1 MIKLLIRNG
10 FRSLVKQLPYSFVN
24 ILGMTIGVASIL
36 VLIIWISAE
45 TSYDKFHK
53 DQDRVYRVALLIKTP
68 NIQYNQGSIN
78 MPAGPEYKREFPVI
92 EEMVRVDP
100 KTASVGYNN
109 IFSNL
114 DVLYTDKTFFEMFS
128 FDLIKGDKKTCLES
142 PQSIVLT
149 EKAVK
154 KIFGFE
160 DPLGKLIL
168 IAGNTFNV
176 TAVAKDPPVNTIFQ
190 FECLLPISIEE
201 KQYHIGWDGGLT
213 SYTFLRL
220 IKGADPSQL
229 EKQIMVYMEGAI
241 NKTFRQAGFL
251 LTPYLQKISD
261 IHLYSTTDRGNDIGE
276 KGSITKLYIFS
287 GIGLLI
293 LLIACFNFV
302 NISTALS
309 FHRAKEVSVKK
320 IFGSDRKNIILFFF
334 VETAIA
340 ISVSFLLAFIMIKIL
355 LPIIAGMIGK
365 DLALTVINLPGWI
378 LIFTSLFL
386 FCTVFAS
393 FYSSFYLSSI
403 NPLALLSDINQ
414 GKRKQ
419 SSRNILVTFQFA
431 ISTGLIISCL
441 VIYSQMQFVRKID
454 KGFDEKNLLVVK
466 LSSKTSASYGLIEE
480 KLSSVPGVISVTVS
494 AGGRPGLGF
503 TANGYQPEGVEKPI
517 MLKALY
523 VDENY
528 LKTLS
533 ISLINGRD
541 FRNIKVDSNK
551 VIINQT
557 FAKMFGWDKPIGK
570 FISRGTK
577 YEVIGEVKDFN
588 TSSLYD
594 KTQPI
599 FISTVNEFRDFED
612 LIIKFQP
619 LLISDILKST
629 ETIIQEIDPSRPFM
643 YEYLE
648 DSINSSYA
656 LDLKLNI
663 LFLVLSVIAIFIS
676 SLGLFG
682 LATFSTQSR
691 MKEISIR
698 KINGANISDIFRK
711 FNFELLKW
719 VLISL
724 VIAFPVGYY
733 AMSRWLNNFAYKTTI
748 SIWLLISSGLFT
760 LAIGLITVSW
770 AANKAA
776 RNNPAETL
784 RKD

>member
-10 FRSLVKQLPYSFVN
+10 FRSLVKQMPYSFVN
-24 ILGMTIGVASIL
+24 VLGMTIGVASVL

-53 DQDRVYRVALLIKTP
+53 DQERMYRVALIIKTP
-68 NIQYNQGSIN
+68 NIEYNQGSIN

-100 KTASVGYNN
+100 KTTSIGYNN
-109 IFSNL
+109 KFSQL
-114 DVLYTDKTFFEMFS
+114 SVLYTDKTFFDMFS
-128 FDLIKGDKKTCLES
+128 FDLIKGDKKTCLDS

-149 EKAVK
+149 QKAVK
-154 KIFGFE
+154 KIFGSE

-176 TAVAKDPPVNTIFQ
+176 TAVAKDPPFNTIFQ

-213 SYTFLRL
+213 AYTFLRL
-220 IKGADPSQL
+220 IKGTDPSQL

-251 LTPYLQKISD
+251 LTPYLQKISE
-261 IHLYSTTDRGNDIGE
+261 IHLFSTTDRGNDIGE
-276 KGSITKLYIFS
+276 KGSITKLYMFS

-302 NISTALS
+302 NISTAIS
-309 FHRAKEVSVKK
+309 FRRAKEVSVKK
-320 IFGSDRKNIILFFF
+320 IFGSERKNIILFFF
-334 VETAIA
+334 VESAIA
-340 ISVSFLLAFIMIKIL
+340 ISVSLLLAFLLVKIL
-355 LPIIAGMIGK
+355 LPVIAGMIGK
-365 DLALTVINLPGWI
+365 DLALTIIKLRGWI

-386 FCTVFAS
+386 FCTGFAS

-419 SSRNILVTFQFA
+419 SSRNIMVTFQFA

-441 VIYSQMQFVRKID
+441 VIYSQMQFVRKLD
-454 KGFDEKNLLVVK
+454 KGFDEKNLLVVN

-480 KLSSVPGVISVTVS
+480 KLSSVPGVMSVTVS
-494 AGGRPGLGF
+494 AGGKPGVGF
-503 TANGYQPEGVEKPI
+503 TSNGYQLEGVEKPV
-517 MLKALY
+517 MLNALY

-528 LKTLS
+528 LKTLK
-533 ISLINGRD
+533 ISLIDGRD

-551 VIINQT
+551 VIVNQT
-557 FAKMFGWDKPIGK
+557 FVKMFGRDNPIGK
-570 FISRGTK
+570 FISRGAK

-588 TSSLYD
+588 TSALYN

-612 LIIKFQP
+612 LIVKYQP
-619 LLISDILKST
+619 LHISDVLKST
-629 ETIIQEIDPSRPFM
+629 ETIIREIDPSRPFM
-643 YEYLE
+643 YEFLE

-656 LDLKLNI
+656 IDLKLNI

-698 KINGANISDIFRK
+698 KINGATISDIFRK

-719 VLISL
+719 VLISF

-748 SIWLLISSGLFT
+748 SLWLLISSGLFT
-760 LAIGLITVSW
+760 LAIGLLTVSW
-770 AANKAA
+770 AANKAS
-776 RNNPAETL
+776 RTNPSETL
-784 RKD
+784 RKE